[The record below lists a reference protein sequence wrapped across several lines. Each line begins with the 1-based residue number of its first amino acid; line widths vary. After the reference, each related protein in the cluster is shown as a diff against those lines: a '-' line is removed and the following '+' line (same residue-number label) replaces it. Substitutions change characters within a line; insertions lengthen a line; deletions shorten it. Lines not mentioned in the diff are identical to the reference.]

1 MATDQPPALIIG
13 LVVLLTL
20 ASGAAGLLFYYRGFA
35 VTGAARR
42 LWLMLASLLGG
53 GVGWTAHYG
62 CVLVLLPLTQ
72 AYAFAPWAMLLSLV
86 LDASCL
92 MVSIRA
98 AQTVGPRWNVVVMAL
113 TLSAIISVSNYIS
126 IRSIRVPGELS
137 IDLST
142 LWLGFLACFA
152 LSHAGAILV
161 ARLRGVGKSAA
172 GALLLALGS
181 PAFDLIVLG
190 GMDLRLDPAAA
201 APQGLAPSEMLAGL
215 VLGLGVLLT
224 SVTVASVYVDKQIDA
239 VANARYREMALTDPL
254 TGAPSRAAMTERLHD
269 LFQNLEGNA
278 ASGDA
283 ARSVAV
289 LAIDLNRFK
298 PINDVHGHAAG
309 DALLAAISERCIAVL
324 KDGETFGRMGGDE
337 FLALKSPLGSDAEI
351 NAFARRLIAEIE
363 RPVQHGGVTLSVGVS
378 IGWCRAPEHA
388 TEPAAALNRADLALY
403 RAKTRGQ

>member
-20 ASGAAGLLFYYRGFA
+20 ASGAAGLRFYYRGFA

-86 LDASCL
+86 LGATCL

-98 AQTVGPRWNVVVMAL
+98 AQMVGPRWNVVVMAL
-113 TLSAIISVSNYIS
+113 TISAIISVSNFIS

-142 LWLGFLACFA
+142 FWLGFLACFA
-152 LSHAGAILV
+152 LSHAGAILA

-201 APQGLAPSEMLAGL
+201 APQGLAPSEMLVGL
-215 VLGLGVLLT
+215 V
-224 SVTVASVYVDKQIDA
+224 QI
-239 VANARYREMALTDPL
+239 
-254 TGAPSRAAMTERLHD
+254 GRAH
-269 LFQNLEGNA
+269 
-278 ASGDA
+278 
-283 ARSVAV
+283 V
-289 LAIDLNRFK
+289 
-298 PINDVHGHAAG
+298 
-309 DALLAAISERCIAVL
+309 
-324 KDGETFGRMGGDE
+324 
-337 FLALKSPLGSDAEI
+337 
-351 NAFARRLIAEIE
+351 
-363 RPVQHGGVTLSVGVS
+363 
-378 IGWCRAPEHA
+378 
-388 TEPAAALNRADLALY
+388 
-403 RAKTRGQ
+403 